1 VLHLLLL
8 FLIYLSSFIDSSQTN
23 YLKIYRTDLRQIF
36 WVVGVMA
43 VDDQSEI
50 SFSICQGTL
59 AFCWFHPQN
68 RFAGRRRVVF
78 VTGGKQCTPYIG

>member
-1 VLHLLLL
+1 MLHLLLL

-50 SFSICQGTL
+50 SFFDLSRNVGILLVSSTE
-59 AFCWFHPQN
+59 
-68 RFAGRRRVVF
+68 
-78 VTGGKQCTPYIG
+78 

>member
-8 FLIYLSSFIDSSQTN
+8 FLIYWSSFIDSSQTN

-50 SFSICQGTL
+50 SFSICQERWHFVGFIHRIDL
-59 AFCWFHPQN
+59 LD
-68 RFAGRRRVVF
+68 AG
-78 VTGGKQCTPYIG
+78 G